1 MNDFSR
7 ALFVGVAT
15 CCAQAV
21 SAQSLSDQVRGCA
34 AQADTGARL
43 ACYDQLAAG
52 LGKGAAIGGTADERA
67 AGSALAG
74 NAGAGNSAA
83 DARGASMGNATA
95 AGSTTATQRP
105 GTADGA
111 AASPPSPE
119 SQFGISGGR
128 LEQKKETVTPKE
140 IQAVVSG
147 VARRPRGELVI
158 TLDNGQVWAQL
169 APQEYYPLEIGD
181 TVHISKGALGSYSL
195 STPAKRG
202 SKVTRLL

>member
-1 MNDFSR
+1 VNDFSR
-7 ALFVGVAT
+7 ALLVGVAT

-34 AQADTGARL
+34 AQADTGTRL

-52 LGKGAAIGGTADERA
+52 LDKGVTVSGTADQGA
-67 AGSALAG
+67 AGSAMAG
-74 NAGAGNSAA
+74 NAGSGNSAA
-83 DARGASMGNATA
+83 DARGASMANATA
-95 AGSTTATQRP
+95 AAI
-105 GTADGA
+105 
-111 AASPPSPE
+111 PPTPE

-128 LEQKKETVTPKE
+128 LEHKKEVVTPKE

-147 VARRPRGELVI
+147 VARRPRGELVV

-195 STPAKRG
+195 TTPAKRG